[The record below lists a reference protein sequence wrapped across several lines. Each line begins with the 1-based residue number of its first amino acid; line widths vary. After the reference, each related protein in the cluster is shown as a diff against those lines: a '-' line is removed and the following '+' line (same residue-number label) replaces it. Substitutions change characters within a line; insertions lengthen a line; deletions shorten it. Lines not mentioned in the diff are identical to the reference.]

1 MVRSST
7 TSSRSPTPDKY
18 RRRDASP
25 RYRRHS
31 SSDRED
37 SHHRQNDDMK
47 RHRKKNGVHRDR
59 SRSPVSKRSRS
70 RSPYSKRNRSRSPY
84 SKRSRS
90 RSPYSRRKR
99 SRSKSP
105 HYKREPRGSPQ
116 YNDYRMSRSSKNDTH
131 WSSGLRKSRSRSP
144 ISRRGRSPERSY
156 SYERGQDREM
166 RQNGFG
172 GFHHQSRDQHN
183 MHKGPSDFMERRRH
197 ERERLGEAGVPEVWS
212 SSPTHIENSDSDE
225 AGRRNNK
232 ASSDSDSD
240 SDSSSEEDRR
250 KKKKKRKKSS
260 KSKKHKKHSKKSK
273 KVKKSKRSKAKKKAK
288 VKSEGETSEESVEDD
303 EDVEAVW
310 TERKLSDEEGE
321 DILGPQPFVAGAGA
335 NEKLNY
341 GRALLPGEGAA
352 MAAYIAE
359 GKRIPRRGEIG
370 LTSNEIEGYEK
381 SGYVM
386 SGSRHRRMEAVRL
399 RKENQIYSADEKR
412 ALANFNHEE
421 RAKREVKILSQF
433 REMVHKKIAE
443 KQ

>member
-1 MVRSST
+1 MVLGASITRAVINIACIKGHL
-7 TSSRSPTPDKY
+7 TSWKDG
-18 RRRDASP
+18 D
-25 RYRRHS
+25 
-31 SSDRED
+31 
-37 SHHRQNDDMK
+37 
-47 RHRKKNGVHRDR
+47 
-59 SRSPVSKRSRS
+59 
-70 RSPYSKRNRSRSPY
+70 
-84 SKRSRS
+84 
-90 RSPYSRRKR
+90 
-99 SRSKSP
+99 
-105 HYKREPRGSPQ
+105 
-116 YNDYRMSRSSKNDTH
+116 
-131 WSSGLRKSRSRSP
+131 
-144 ISRRGRSPERSY
+144 RRGNVWEKLVYQKYGVVPLHMLKTLTVTK
-156 SYERGQDREM
+156 QD
-166 RQNGFG
+166 G
-172 GFHHQSRDQHN
+172 GTIKHPRTQIQILTAAQ
-183 MHKGPSDFMERRRH
+183 KKIEERRR
-197 ERERLGEAGVPEVWS
+197 
-212 SSPTHIENSDSDE
+212 
-225 AGRRNNK
+225 
-232 ASSDSDSD
+232 
-240 SDSSSEEDRR
+240 R
-250 KKKKKRKKSS
+250 KKKKSS

-273 KVKKSKRSKAKKKAK
+273 KVKKSKKSKAKKIAK
-288 VKSEGETSEESVEDD
+288 VKSEGETSEESGEDD

-321 DILGPQPFVAGAGA
+321 DVLGPQPFVAGAGA